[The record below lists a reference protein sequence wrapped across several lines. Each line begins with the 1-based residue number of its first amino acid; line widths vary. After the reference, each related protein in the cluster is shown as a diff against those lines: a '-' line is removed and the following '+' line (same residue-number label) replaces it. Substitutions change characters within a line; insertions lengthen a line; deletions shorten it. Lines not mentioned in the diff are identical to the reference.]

1 VSDAT
6 VWSQRGRAY
15 ASSSTHRDSATLEAL
30 LALLR
35 PMAEDRCL
43 DLGTGTG
50 HTAARLADHTR
61 EVVALDPSPGMLAAA
76 RDLYDDRPNLSFVE
90 APGHASG
97 LATASFDLIAA
108 RHTLHH
114 HPDPVATL
122 REAARLL
129 RPGGRLGIVDE
140 ITPSVSVDAWYHGLE
155 IARDPDHVRA
165 YTLDAWA
172 AMILEAGLRW
182 VVGDGRHSES
192 ILVDPWIDRLNPTPQ
207 AATEVRRRLRDASEH
222 ARTAFAIRYDA
233 AGDAVAFTMPVAT
246 ILAIKE
252 ES

>member
-1 VSDAT
+1 VSDAA

-15 ASSSTHRDSATLEAL
+15 ASSSTHRDSATLAAL

-35 PMAEDRCL
+35 PRPQDRCL
-43 DLGTGTG
+43 DLGTGAG
-50 HTAARLADHTR
+50 HTAARLAALSH
-61 EVVALDPSPGMLAAA
+61 EVVAVDPSEGMLAAA
-76 RDLYDDRPNLSFVE
+76 RELYGDRPNLSFVR
-90 APGHASG
+90 ASGHASG
-97 LATASFDLIAA
+97 LGSESFDLIAA

-114 HPDPVATL
+114 HRDPVATL

-140 ITPSVSVDAWYHGLE
+140 ITPSASVEGWYHALE

-165 YTLDAWA
+165 YTLGGWA
-172 AMILEAGLRW
+172 DMIAEAGLQW
-182 VVGDGRHSES
+182 VVGDDRSAES
-192 ILVDPWIDRLNPTPQ
+192 ILVDPWIDRLDPSPQ
-207 AATEVRRRLRDASEH
+207 AAAEVRRLLREAPGL
-222 ARTAFAIRYDA
+222 ARTAFAIRDDT
-233 AGDAVAFTMPVAT
+233 AGEAVAFTMPVAT